1 MNEFISKHAVRIVGV
16 AAAAIPLAAFLFPD
30 IPWEGLVA
38 TAAGLLGV
46 SEVAQR
52 HENTKTAAAL
62 ASTSPWDRAA
72 AAQAALAEIEA
83 KLTKEVEPADEAA
96 GTQAETPA

>member
-16 AAAAIPLAAFLFPD
+16 AAAAVPLAAYLFPD

-38 TAAGLLGV
+38 TAAALLGV

-52 HENTKTAAAL
+52 HEDAKTAAAL
-62 ASTSPWDRAA
+62 AATSPWDRAA
-72 AAQAALAEIEA
+72 AAQKALEAITAERSA
-83 KLTKEVEPADEAA
+83 DEPADQAA
-96 GTQAETPA
+96 TAATY

>member
-1 MNEFISKHAVRIVGV
+1 MNEFISKHAVRIVGI
-16 AAAAIPLAAFLFPD
+16 AAAAVPLAAFLFPD

-38 TAAGLLGV
+38 TAAALFGV

-62 ASTSPWDRAA
+62 AAPSPWDRAA
-72 AAQAALAEIEA
+72 AAQKALEVIAAEKA
-83 KLTKEVEPADEAA
+83 ADVSAD
-96 GTQAETPA
+96 QASTPAQY